1 MVYLDARMIES
12 SGIGTYIKNLSSK
25 TNIYDFY
32 LGVHSTLIKYFPED
46 KLIEYNSNIYGIKEQ
61 INFPYNRVGRRNIL
75 HCPHYNIPVFYS
87 GKLVVTIH
95 DIIHI
100 LFPEYLPNRLA
111 WYYSKFMIGLATKK
125 ANKIITDSQNT
136 KNDLIKYFNIS
147 SKKIIVIHIG
157 VNSNFRI
164 VNKNCYKYLYN
175 KYKIEQCK
183 KIILYVGNKKPH
195 KNLETLLK
203 AFYKSKLKKNS
214 LLIFVGRDF
223 DNYKNLNILSR
234 KLKLDDYIIHTGTIT
249 DEELVYFYNLADLFV
264 FPSLYEGFG
273 LPPLEAMACGTPV
286 VSSNTSS
293 MPEILGDAAYFVNP
307 KSVDELKNAIDE
319 VLDNDELR
327 DKLIKKGLERVKLFT
342 WDKCINRTIKIFN
355 RLSKEE

>member
-1 MVYLDARMIES
+1 MIYLDARMIES

-32 LGVHSTLIKYFPED
+32 LGVHSTLIKYFPENR
-46 KLIEYNSNIYGIKEQ
+46 LIGYNSNIYGVKEQ
-61 INFPYNRVGRRNIL
+61 IKFPYNRINKGSIL
-75 HCPHYNIPVFYS
+75 HCPHYNIPILYN
-87 GKLVVTIH
+87 GKLIVTIH
-95 DIIHI
+95 DITHI
-100 LFPEYLPNRLA
+100 LFPEYLPNKLA
-111 WYYSKFMIGLATKK
+111 WYYSKFMITLATKK
-125 ANKIITDSQNT
+125 ADKILTVSKNT
-136 KNDLIKYFNIS
+136 KKDLVKYFNINPRKVIVTYNGIS
-147 SKKIIVIHIG
+147 ESFKIVD
-157 VNSNFRI
+157 
-164 VNKNCYKYLYN
+164 KLYYKYLYD
-175 KYKIEQCK
+175 KYKIKQHK

-203 AFYKSKLKKNS
+203 AFYKSKFKKNS
-214 LLIFVGRDF
+214 LLIFVGKDF

-234 KLKLDDYIIHTGTIT
+234 KLKLDDYIIHTGIIT
-249 DEELVYFYNLADLFV
+249 DKELVYFYNLADLFV

-319 VLDNDELR
+319 VLDNYELR

-342 WDKCINRTIKIFN
+342 WDRCINRTRKIFN